1 MIHNR
6 NIPQQAQ
13 PGIAFGGDGSGV
25 MVMGEQLREVNAPVE
40 GIVGAAHSAVQGLLL
55 SMIGSAAVT
64 ASKSSGRTSIPMI
77 MEGARTHLGVILG
90 VTAAASAIGG
100 FVRYTRAAKHNEWSQ
115 KHYDFLREQN
125 SQRQS
130 EGSSSF
136 SDREEGRK
144 AQQAGKEIGA

>member
-6 NIPQQAQ
+6 NVPQQSQ

-40 GIVGAAHSAVQGLLL
+40 GIVGAGHSAVQGLIL

-77 MEGARTHLGVILG
+77 MEGARTHMGVILG
-90 VTAAASAIGG
+90 ATAAASAIGG
-100 FVRYTRAAKHNEWSQ
+100 FVRYARAAKHNEWSQ

-125 SQRQS
+125 AEKQQEDVR
-130 EGSSSF
+130 SF
-136 SDREEGRK
+136 SGREEERK
-144 AQQAGKEIGA
+144 AHSANKEVGA